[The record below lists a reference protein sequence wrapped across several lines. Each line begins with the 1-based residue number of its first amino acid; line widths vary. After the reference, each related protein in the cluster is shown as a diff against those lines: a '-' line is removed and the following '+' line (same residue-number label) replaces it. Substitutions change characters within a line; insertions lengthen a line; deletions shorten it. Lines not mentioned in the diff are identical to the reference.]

1 MSHGN
6 SQSSDD
12 VVELALEFQGL
23 QISVRGSSS
32 ALLAFVR
39 QVSELRSP
47 SVQHID
53 SAVPA
58 SICFHL
64 VSSLLAL
71 QGKNQGLR

>member
-58 SICFHL
+58 SIWSVRC
-64 VSSLLAL
+64 
-71 QGKNQGLR
+71 